1 MYFKW
6 KLPLLSG
13 MDKKKVEVHCYSC
26 WSRWYLLP
34 YIKKYKQNKPKEQWR
49 KQPNSPKHY
58 FFYYETISVCC
69 HCKNIYME
77 ICSWSSKTNVMSSVL
92 LNHPNLTEN
101 ISPQYFLKVC
111 FPKST
116 LSIGNLK
123 YMKNRIWKL
132 KQACIVIK
140 YCFITY

>member
-1 MYFKW
+1 
-6 KLPLLSG
+6 
-13 MDKKKVEVHCYSC
+13 
-26 WSRWYLLP
+26 
-34 YIKKYKQNKPKEQWR
+34 
-49 KQPNSPKHY
+49 
-58 FFYYETISVCC
+58 
-69 HCKNIYME
+69 
-77 ICSWSSKTNVMSSVL
+77 MSSAL

-101 ISPQYFLKVC
+101 ISPQYFLKVR
-111 FPKST
+111 FPKSM